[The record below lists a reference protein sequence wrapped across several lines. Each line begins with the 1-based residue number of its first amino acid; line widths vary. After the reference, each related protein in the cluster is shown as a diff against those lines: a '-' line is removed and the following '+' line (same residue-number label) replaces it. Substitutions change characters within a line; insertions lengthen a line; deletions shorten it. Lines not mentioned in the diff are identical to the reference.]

1 MSEATESGSERA
13 ERRLELLATV
23 LMAVATVL
31 TAWSAFQS
39 TKWGGVQA
47 NSYAAAGAARTASS
61 KEATRAGQ
69 LAVVDVNTFTS
80 WLAAYAEELGPN
92 PAVARADTYTPD
104 PTTLSGFLYTRFRDE
119 FKPAVEA
126 WVASRP
132 LENPDAAPTPFAMQ
146 EYVLADQVKADR
158 LERRA
163 DALAA
168 EARQA
173 DQRGDNYVLATVLFA
188 AVLFFAGISSK
199 FERIRNRT
207 ALLVMASVLLV
218 VGVVILA
225 TFPVE
230 V

>member
-1 MSEATESGSERA
+1 MNLAAGGTDRA
-13 ERRLELLATV
+13 ERRLELVATV

-47 NSYAAAGAARTASS
+47 NSYAAAGAARTAAS

-69 LAVVDVNTFTS
+69 LSVVDVNTFTS
-80 WLAAYAEELGPN
+80 WLAAYAQEQGPN
-92 PAVARADTYTPD
+92 VAAPRADVYTPD

-132 LENPDAAPTPFAMQ
+132 LENPNAAPTPFAMP
-146 EYVLADQVKADR
+146 EYVLADQVKSDR
-158 LERRA
+158 LEHRA
-163 DALAA
+163 DALSA

-173 DQRGDNYVLATVLFA
+173 NQRGDNYVLATVLFA
-188 AVLFFAGISSK
+188 SVLFFAGISSK

-207 ALLVMASVLLV
+207 ALLAMGSVILV
-218 VGVVILA
+218 IGIGILA